1 MAEYAHPD
9 FKEKVDQKKLRVSND
24 LGKKWAERLGIKKN
38 RHLKF
43 MIDLMKNK
51 KKYLDLL
58 DSRYKSQFSKDY
70 SKMFYAYEIENIV
83 VEQYYHC
90 VAHCLAKLN
99 IPEHLRDDFQAIG
112 LMGLRSAVWNF
123 RTHKTNATLFTYC
136 FNGVF
141 NRILGLKTK
150 HAKSFNK
157 VRKIK
162 LHLETDY
169 FNPSYNSRQLNNIC
183 SINVDFDIQIQEKEC
198 AEIYAQLLEK
208 TNLKEDEIFLLQN
221 YLTRNEGTAN
231 WCQLYRDKYPNE
243 SGNKLSRQG
252 VHVKLDIVKRKLWK
266 TYSTI
271 RKTNYLDP
279 KNKFAI

>member
-38 RHLKF
+38 SHLKF

-183 SINVDFDIQIQEKEC
+183 SINVDFDIQIGQ
-198 AEIYAQLLEK
+198 
-208 TNLKEDEIFLLQN
+208 F
-221 YLTRNEGTAN
+221 
-231 WCQLYRDKYPNE
+231 
-243 SGNKLSRQG
+243 S
-252 VHVKLDIVKRKLWK
+252 
-266 TYSTI
+266 
-271 RKTNYLDP
+271 
-279 KNKFAI
+279 KNDTQFGR

>member
-9 FKEKVDQKKLRVSND
+9 FKEKVDEKKLRVSND
-24 LGKKWAERLGIKKN
+24 LGKKWAERFGIKKN
-38 RHLKF
+38 NHLKF
-43 MIDLMKNK
+43 MIALMKNK
-51 KKYLDLL
+51 KKYLDSL

-112 LMGLRSAVWNF
+112 LMGLRSAIWNF
-123 RTHKTNATLFTYC
+123 RTHKANATLFTYC

-150 HAKSFNK
+150 HAKSFTK

-162 LHLETDY
+162 LHLETDC
-169 FNPSYNSRQLNNIC
+169 FNPSHNSRQLNNIC
-183 SINVDFDIQIQEKEC
+183 SVNVNFDIQIQEKEC

-208 TNLKEDEIFLLQN
+208 TNLKEDEMFLFQN
-221 YLTRNEGTAN
+221 YFTRNEGTAN

-243 SGNKLSRQG
+243 SGSKISRQG
-252 VHVKLDIVKRKLWK
+252 VHVKLAIVKRKLWK

-271 RKTNYLDP
+271 RKTNYLDLR
-279 KNKFAI
+279 NKFAV